1 MSSSES
7 TVVSEDQAASLLEGR
22 KVDYSANIS
31 EVGPCR
37 KKIKITI
44 PESEIE
50 FQSKQSM
57 GEFRKE
63 AQVPGFRPGRVPH
76 VLLQKRF
83 RKEMGDRV
91 KMNLMISALDQLE
104 KDHKLN
110 LLSQPQFDFEKV
122 VLPESGSMSF
132 EIEIEVRPTFEAPS
146 IEGLKVN
153 RPVKEMTDARLEK
166 AYKAFLERY
175 ATEVPKNDEP
185 AAMGDLVTADLVFS
199 DAGREINTAVDVTF
213 RLQKELRFQDGRV
226 PELAK
231 ALVGVK
237 AGESRETKAQVGSG
251 SADILLRG
259 REIDVKFN
267 VKDVKF
273 LRPPEHMELVLE
285 RVGFETEDQLK
296 EALKGVI
303 EERDKSL
310 ERQAVRSNLMDQLI
324 AATPFDLP
332 RDLVNRQVRDTLRKR
347 MMDLRDA
354 GLEEWQIRAR
364 ESELRANAFESTIR
378 GLKEY
383 FILDKIA
390 TDNEIKVDQA
400 DIELEIERIA
410 ELEDLSPRRVR
421 SRLEKE
427 NSLDLLSIQIIEN
440 KAVDFILEKAEI
452 TDVAVADE
460 EEVETVAESAS
471 PAGLADHEAEA
482 EAEKA
487 DAEAKSS
494 AEAGDSDSSES

>member
-1 MSSSES
+1 
-7 TVVSEDQAASLLEGR
+7 
-22 KVDYSANIS
+22 
-31 EVGPCR
+31 
-37 KKIKITI
+37 
-44 PESEIE
+44 
-50 FQSKQSM
+50 
-57 GEFRKE
+57 
-63 AQVPGFRPGRVPH
+63 
-76 VLLQKRF
+76 
-83 RKEMGDRV
+83 
-91 KMNLMISALDQLE
+91 
-104 KDHKLN
+104 
-110 LLSQPQFDFEKV
+110 
-122 VLPESGSMSF
+122 
-132 EIEIEVRPTFEAPS
+132 
-146 IEGLKVN
+146 
-153 RPVKEMTDARLEK
+153 
-166 AYKAFLERY
+166 
-175 ATEVPKNDEP
+175 
-185 AAMGDLVTADLVFS
+185 
-199 DAGREINTAVDVTF
+199 
-213 RLQKELRFQDGRV
+213 
-226 PELAK
+226 
-231 ALVGVK
+231 
-237 AGESRETKAQVGSG
+237 
-251 SADILLRG
+251 G

>member
-1 MSSSES
+1 MSSSDS
-7 TVVSEDQAASLLEGR
+7 TAVSEDQATSLLEGR
-22 KVDYSANIS
+22 KVDYSASINDI
-31 EVGPCR
+31 GPCR

-44 PESEIE
+44 PQSEIE

-57 GEFRKE
+57 GDFRKE

-122 VLPESGSMSF
+122 ILPETGPMSF
-132 EIEIEVRPTFEAPS
+132 EIEIEVRPSFTAPS
-146 IEGLKVN
+146 IENLKVN
-153 RPVKEMTDARLEK
+153 RPVKEMSEARLEK

-175 ATEVPKNDEP
+175 STEVPKNDEP
-185 AAMGDLVTADLVFS
+185 AVMGDLITADLVFS
-199 DAGREINTAVDVTF
+199 DAGREINTATDVTF

-237 AGESRETKAQVGSG
+237 AGESKATKANVGSG
-251 SADILLRG
+251 SADVLLRG
-259 REIDVKFN
+259 REIDVTFK

-273 LRPPEHMELVLE
+273 LRPPEQIDTVLE

-310 ERQAVRSNLMDQLI
+310 ERQSVRSNLMDQLI

-390 TDNEIKVDQA
+390 TDNEIKVEPA

-410 ELEDLSPRRVR
+410 EREDLSPRRVR

-440 KAVDFILEKAEI
+440 KAVDFILEKTEI
-452 TDVAVADE
+452 IDVAVADE
-460 EEVETVAESAS
+460 EEVETVAETAS

-487 DAEAKSS
+487 EAEAKS
-494 AEAGDSDSSES
+494 EDGAGDSESSES

>member
-1 MSSSES
+1 
-7 TVVSEDQAASLLEGR
+7 
-22 KVDYSANIS
+22 
-31 EVGPCR
+31 
-37 KKIKITI
+37 
-44 PESEIE
+44 
-50 FQSKQSM
+50 
-57 GEFRKE
+57 
-63 AQVPGFRPGRVPH
+63 
-76 VLLQKRF
+76 RF

-199 DAGREINTAVDVTF
+199 DAGREINTAVDVIF

-324 AATPFDLP
+324 AATPFGLP

-421 SRLEKE
+421 TRLEKE